1 MQSCKIKKHK
11 FILIDKNLNIRYEI
25 YTNRELSKKDM
36 MKEIRNNF
44 YCRGCELP
52 ESDSKIMIVCED

>member
-1 MQSCKIKKHK
+1 MRS
-11 FILIDKNLNIRYEI
+11 
-25 YTNRELSKKDM
+25 TPNRELSKKDM

-52 ESDSKIMIVCED
+52 EPDSKIMIVCED